1 VITTMDL
8 TQCEQNE
15 DFLDKYNYIDVQE
28 DDHYMGLFVPEKYA
42 KEVKAFVEK
51 CKKREDEIR

>member
-1 VITTMDL
+1 MIATMDL
-8 TQCEQNE
+8 TQLEQNE

-28 DDHYMGLFVPEKYA
+28 SEHYMGLFVPEKYA
-42 KEVKAFVEK
+42 EEAKAFVEK